1 MGKDKNVEM
10 SDVSKEKN
18 TIEIE
23 NTELKDDK
31 SKKNI
36 EMNDVSKEKN
46 ATEIENN
53 ELKDYKSN
61 KIAKPII
68 KESEKN
74 INNFLVNAMND
85 ISDLEIKKGKNATE
99 NIEIIKPT
107 IKDKNIEMSD
117 VSKEKNAIEIE
128 NNELKNDKS
137 NKIAKPIIKESEKN
151 INN

>member
-1 MGKDKNVEM
+1 MG
-10 SDVSKEKN
+10 SKEKN
-18 TIEIE
+18 AIEIE
-23 NTELKDDK
+23 NTELKDNK
-31 SKKNI
+31 SK
-36 EMNDVSKEKN
+36 
-46 ATEIENN
+46 
-53 ELKDYKSN
+53 N

-85 ISDLEIKKGKNATE
+85 ISDLEIKKEKNATE

-137 NKIAKPIIKESEKN
+137 NKIAKPIIKESKKN
-151 INN
+151 INNFLVNAMNDISDLEIKKEKNATENIEII

>member
-1 MGKDKNVEM
+1 MGSKEKNAIEIENTELKDNKSKNKIAKPIIKESEKNINNFLVNAMNDISDLEIKKEKNATENIEIIKPTIKDKNIEM

-18 TIEIE
+18 AIEIE

-53 ELKDYKSN
+53 ELKNDKSN

-74 INNFLVNAMND
+74 INNFLV
-85 ISDLEIKKGKNATE
+85 
-99 NIEIIKPT
+99 
-107 IKDKNIEMSD
+107 
-117 VSKEKNAIEIE
+117 
-128 NNELKNDKS
+128 
-137 NKIAKPIIKESEKN
+137 
-151 INN
+151 